1 MHRAALLGLGVWLAA
16 GGLAHAQGLP
26 EGTFASSKEG
36 CAKLKEKTVTEL
48 GQDLDFTVFSKTGVS
63 ANAQRCDF
71 VGVTPRNATS
81 WLATAFCE
89 EPGYAFPDI
98 FAIVQK
104 KTGDLSVTRMTVQQ
118 ESYDE
123 SEDEFLGVFRRPRPR
138 RKSTDAK
145 GRKARPRVAT
155 MAMPQRA
162 SQDEEDLNA
171 FFRCESVK
179 P

>member
-1 MHRAALLGLGVWLAA
+1 MHRAVLLGLGVWLAA
-16 GGLAHAQGLP
+16 AGVARAQGLP

-36 CAKLKEKTVTEL
+36 CAKLKDKTVTEL
-48 GQDLDFTVFSKTGVS
+48 GQDLDFSVFSKTGVS

-71 VGVTPRNATS
+71 VSVTPHNATS

-89 EPGYAFPDI
+89 EPGFAFPDV

-104 KTGDLSVTRMTVQQ
+104 STGELSVTRMTVQQ
-118 ESYDE
+118 DSYDE
-123 SEDEFLGVFRRPRPR
+123 TDDESAAFADDMDPSEMDRPKVEDNETAGGDAGTDTGPSAEDEDP
-138 RKSTDAK
+138 D
-145 GRKARPRVAT
+145 
-155 MAMPQRA
+155 
-162 SQDEEDLNA
+162 A

>member
-1 MHRAALLGLGVWLAA
+1 MRRAVLLGLGVWLAA
-16 GGLAHAQGLP
+16 AGVARGQGLP

-36 CAKLKEKTVTEL
+36 CAKLKDKTVTEL
-48 GQDLDFTVFSKTGVS
+48 GQDLDFSVFSKTGVS

-71 VGVTPRNATS
+71 VSVTPHNATS

-89 EPGYAFPDI
+89 EPGFAFPDV

-104 KTGDLSVTRMTVQQ
+104 SPSELNVTRMTVQQ
-118 ESYDE
+118 DSYDE
-123 SEDEFLGVFRRPRPR
+123 TDDESAAFADDMDPSEMDRPKVEDNETAGGDAGVDAGASAEDEDP
-138 RKSTDAK
+138 D
-145 GRKARPRVAT
+145 
-155 MAMPQRA
+155 
-162 SQDEEDLNA
+162 A

>member
-1 MHRAALLGLGVWLAA
+1 MHRAALLAFGVWLASSSFA
-16 GGLAHAQGLP
+16 LAQALP

-36 CAKLKEKTVTEL
+36 CAKLKEKTVAEL
-48 GQDLDFTVFSKTGVS
+48 GQELDFTVFSKTGVS

-71 VGVTPRNATS
+71 VNVTPRNATS

-89 EPGYAFPDI
+89 EPGYAFPDV

-123 SEDEFLGVFRRPRPR
+123 TDDESSAFADDLDPSEMDRPE
-138 RKSTDAK
+138 KAESAGDNGSNADATA
-145 GRKARPRVAT
+145 G
-155 MAMPQRA
+155 
-162 SQDEEDLNA
+162 EEDPNA